1 MTEYGKLQQLWKDGV
16 RIIQYPNG
24 HRTEIVQLSSGTLWE
39 HPLYTP
45 EELIALEIDEIQR
58 RISRDTERLRELLKK
73 EKGECQH

>member
-1 MTEYGKLQQLWKDGV
+1 MIDYDKLQRLWKEGV

-24 HRTEIVQLSSGTLWE
+24 HRTQIIQLSSGTLWE